1 MKLKTIEPNLKYQ
14 KIKNLDWRMQS
25 KKIKKLTKRL
35 KIKLKN
41 QKNKNW
47 YSNMLN

>member
-25 KKIKKLTKRL
+25 KKIKKTYKKVKD
-35 KIKLKN
+35 KIKKS
-41 QKNKNW
+41 KK
-47 YSNMLN
+47 